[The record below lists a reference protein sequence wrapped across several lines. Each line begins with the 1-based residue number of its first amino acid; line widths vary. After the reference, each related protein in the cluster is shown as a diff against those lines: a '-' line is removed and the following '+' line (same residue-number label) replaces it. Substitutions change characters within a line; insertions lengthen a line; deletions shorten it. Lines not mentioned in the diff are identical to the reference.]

1 MIVAGKLMAPVRI
14 DFTYKKAVIVITI
27 ICIVI
32 RHIIVITMTAFC
44 ILRLVAT
51 LCFQS
56 FNTFFTYF
64 LQTLVTK
71 FL

>member
-32 RHIIVITMTAFC
+32 RHIIVITMTAFFVFEG
-44 ILRLVAT
+44 LLLHFVFKVLT
-51 LCFQS
+51 HFLL
-56 FNTFFTYF
+56 TFYK
-64 LQTLVTK
+64 L
-71 FL
+71 